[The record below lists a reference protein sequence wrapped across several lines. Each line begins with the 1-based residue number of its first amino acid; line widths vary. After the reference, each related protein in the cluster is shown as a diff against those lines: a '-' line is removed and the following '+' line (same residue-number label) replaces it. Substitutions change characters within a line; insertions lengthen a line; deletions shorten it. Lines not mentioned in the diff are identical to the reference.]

1 MGAAGNLALNDGGN
15 GAEHTG
21 LALEFS
27 QENAR
32 HYGLSNGSVVAHPES
47 FVAEAT
53 FHNRRVGLFTDQL
66 VEANPILT
74 DISDCMTGEG
84 RARDEG
90 DEAAAA
96 EWGRRKGAA
105 NQKLAECAEKY
116 NTLMAEL
123 REAGWE

>member
-1 MGAAGNLALNDGGN
+1 MRHLRPGCGGFGIRNFLTLFLSIEVSKAMQDSARAA
-15 GAEHTG
+15 
-21 LALEFS
+21 
-27 QENAR
+27 
-32 HYGLSNGSVVAHPES
+32 ES
-47 FVAEAT
+47 GRASEAT
-53 FHNRRVGLFTDQL
+53 FHDRRVELFTDQL

-84 RARDEG
+84 RALDEG
-90 DEAAAA
+90 DEMAAA

-105 NQKLAECAEKY
+105 NQKLAECSEKY